1 MARVQLPWRVLVRI
15 LPLIP
20 QGLAS
25 RLWGRVARIELP
37 RRLQGAVNRLFARM
51 VGVDLA
57 ESERAPSRY
66 ASLAAFFSRNLREG
80 ARVWPVDRNVLCSPA
95 DGVLG
100 AHGRVRDG
108 RAVQAKGM
116 DYSVAD
122 LLGSTAEGERFRG
135 AVFLTV
141 YLSPRHYHRV
151 HAPCAASLHL
161 ARAIPGRLLPVAAP
175 AVASVRDLFP
185 RNERLVVVADGEH
198 VEIAVVAVGAFN
210 VGAISADFDPEWA
223 GGSGG
228 TVTNRARAREIRTKT
243 YDPPLRLSPG
253 DPLMTFHLGSTV
265 ILLIRPK
272 EGPPLS
278 LHPGLEEGE
287 EIYAGTPVLRA
298 IGP

>member
-1 MARVQLPWRVLVRI
+1 MAKVALPWRVLLRV

-37 RRLQGAVNRLFARM
+37 PRLQGAVNRVFARM

-57 ESERAPSRY
+57 DSERAPSSY
-66 ASLAAFFSRNLREG
+66 ASLSAFFTRNLREG
-80 ARVWPVDRNVLCSPA
+80 ARAWPVDRNVVCSPA

-100 AHGRVRDG
+100 AHGRVVDG
-108 RAVQAKGM
+108 RAIQAKGM

-122 LLGSTAEGERFRG
+122 LLGSAAEGERFRR

-151 HAPCAASLHL
+151 HAPCAASLHV

-185 RNERLVVVADGEH
+185 RNERLVAVVDCEQ
-198 VEIAVVAVGAFN
+198 VEVAVVAVGAFN
-210 VGAISADFDPEWA
+210 VGAISADFDAEWT
-223 GGSGG
+223 GRGGG
-228 TVTNRARAREIRTKT
+228 TVTNRSRAREVRTKT

-272 EGPPLS
+272 GGPPLS

-287 EIYAGTPVLRA
+287 EIYVGTPVLQA
-298 IGP
+298 IGR